1 VVATKW
7 YTSGRSLGA
16 GEGWSYDVPIFSK
29 GEKTVPSGSGKR
41 LIGRTLPPGWSAEQ
55 YGDQQVGPEQFIWHG
70 NDTIIYAKNIIDDG
84 EYQYSKGRP
93 SFLKLGALPCS
104 D

>member
-16 GEGWSYDVPIFSK
+16 GEAWSYDVPPFTQN
-29 GEKTVPSGSGKR
+29 EKAVTPGSGKR

-55 YGDQQVGPEQFIWHG
+55 YADQQIGPEQFIWHG
-70 NDTIIYAKNIIDDG
+70 SDTIIYAKNVIDNG
-84 EYQYSKGRP
+84 KFTYSKGFPLRLEA
-93 SFLKLGALPCS
+93 SFSP
-104 D
+104 